1 MTGNK
6 RSRGRDDPRDDES
19 RKKRRD
25 GRSRSSSPEILPRS
39 DLQGNS
45 RSVTRTTQKKEMA
58 FEKSIRAI
66 QDAKVEIPPITMKLD
81 SYELPAQLYTGHDA
95 FQMTAKDPNGQYIF
109 AKIPDRTQKG
119 SRQQP
124 DQSDIA
130 MEDEKAPTAK
140 NPTLPLLVSVPYI
153 DVDADNEKSSE
164 AESEHDEDDEN
175 PFEPEHPPENTMQE
189 SDNPPTQTSTDPT
202 LIEWNR
208 QHGIEPENAQ
218 PRAELESQPS
228 QAEAQRQEPS
238 ADEAP
243 VRRKR
248 GRSRKE
254 KPPEPQ
260 AASENAPRK
269 RGRPRK
275 VPAIDTQGTRPASP
289 PRESETPQPRFRRR
303 THQPNYT
310 ADVGPEEDPADND
323 SGNDDG
329 KIGTDKRKRK
339 IRSPR
344 AKPKLPRKPADDTD
358 AQLNMQQHLQ
368 HYLPPLKRDC
378 IEAERWSPVV
388 MLKSA
393 FPDGEGIEEMLA
405 DAKTRFDQT
414 ADKVVADDPSSNEG
428 NPLYKAC
435 LRRWRLYPTQL
446 ISFDNG
452 LVFANT
458 TDSALPKETINTAW
472 KQTWCRELR
481 KVILHP
487 VWGTSIHFL
496 LLSLQFTIM
505 CRTDDR
511 RSWQPCWDV
520 DPKFGQYYEELD
532 DAQVSPR
539 QIPRCIKAR
548 YRNSGKLI
556 PIICQVFVAIAR
568 QARQTY
574 DGVDAIERDD
584 SQRQS
589 FPRCL
594 TQPDLFLLI
603 KALDGMRE
611 EGAQK
616 FGYNTA
622 DASALFLDS
631 REGHR
636 NNNFDFPRK
645 DNGEY
650 LQTRRHA
657 YEQLVYKLV
666 AHEKKVEQG
675 TWTLREAMRNLPP
688 DRSMLMEQDK
698 DYVESDA
705 NEFPGEGESDLG
717 VEETPPP
724 RRRGMDN
731 RQSTEKA
738 RERRELDQ
746 GHDDAMDTSDGG
758 MDRSS

>member
-130 MEDEKAPTAK
+130 MEDKKAPTAK

-153 DVDADNEKSSE
+153 DVDADDEKKFRGR
-164 AESEHDEDDEN
+164 N
-175 PFEPEHPPENTMQE
+175 QRTRNLEP
-189 SDNPPTQTSTDPT
+189 S
-202 LIEWNR
+202 WNHSR
-208 QHGIEPENAQ
+208 V
-218 PRAELESQPS
+218 
-228 QAEAQRQEPS
+228 RQEPS

-329 KIGTDKRKRK
+329 KIGMDKRKRK

-368 HYLPPLKRDC
+368 HYLPPLKREC

-532 DAQVSPR
+532 DAQVSPS

-548 YRNSGKLI
+548 YRNRGKLI

-650 LQTRRHA
+650 LQARRHA

-688 DRSMLMEQDK
+688 DRSMLMKQDK